1 MKWLDFALKS
11 VSVEDVEMQNTQ
23 PQDLVLRGVLLG
35 LCLPVIIALT
45 LLACVKGLEVITESQ
60 DGRIGNNSRDHLS
73 A

>member
-1 MKWLDFALKS
+1 MKWLDVALKS
-11 VSVEDVEMQNTQ
+11 VSVEDGEMQNTH

-35 LCLPVIIALT
+35 LCLPVLIALT

-60 DGRIGNNSRDHLS
+60 DGRIGTNSGYHLN